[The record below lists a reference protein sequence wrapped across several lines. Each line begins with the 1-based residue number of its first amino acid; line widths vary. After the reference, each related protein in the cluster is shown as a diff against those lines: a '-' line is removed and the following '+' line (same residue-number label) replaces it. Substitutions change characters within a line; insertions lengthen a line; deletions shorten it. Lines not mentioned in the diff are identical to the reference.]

1 MELEVVIV
9 FEIQYCVEDYIC
21 NKTHSGCCGQKFF
34 TRSDWV
40 VHCSNRHKRTGQ
52 TIILSDLKMTLEDMV
67 ILISCSQG
75 ATEPGEVSIDTLP
88 WRW

>member
-1 MELEVVIV
+1 MEMKSIAGDDIV
-9 FEIQYCVEDYIC
+9 
-21 NKTHSGCCGQKFF
+21 KTSPLGCRGQKFF

-52 TIILSDLKMTLEDMV
+52 TIILTDLKMTLEDMV

>member
-1 MELEVVIV
+1 MEMKFIAGDGIV
-9 FEIQYCVEDYIC
+9 
-21 NKTHSGCCGQKFF
+21 KTSPLCCRGQKFF
-34 TRSDWV
+34 THSDWV

-52 TIILSDLKMTLEDMV
+52 TIILADLKMTLEDMV